1 MVGGNGLA
9 AMLVKGM
16 GPKADAEDPKAGLK
30 AAAEE
35 LLKAIEAKDSSAI
48 ADAFGSLF
56 SQMESAE
63 PEAEPAPEEV

>member
-1 MVGGNGLA
+1 MVGSGAGLA
-9 AMLVKGM
+9 AALVKGM
-16 GPKADAEDPKAGLK
+16 AGPKEDDPKAGLK

-35 LLKAIEAKDSSAI
+35 LLKAIEAKDTSAV

-63 PEAEPAPEEV
+63 PGPESEPEV